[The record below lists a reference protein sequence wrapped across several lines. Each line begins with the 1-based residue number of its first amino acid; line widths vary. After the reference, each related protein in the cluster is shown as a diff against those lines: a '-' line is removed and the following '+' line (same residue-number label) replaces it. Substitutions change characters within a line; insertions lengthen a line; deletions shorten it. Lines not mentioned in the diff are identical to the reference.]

1 MENQNQEKKSTRGGV
16 RPNAGRKPTGNR
28 KLQISLYL
36 EKSKINQLGGI
47 ETIKKS
53 LNAFIDSELNTITYT
68 QD

>member
-1 MENQNQEKKSTRGGV
+1 MENQSQPKKSNRGGA
-16 RPNAGRKPTGNR
+16 RPNAGRKPTNNR

-47 ETIKKS
+47 ESVKKS
-53 LNAFIDSELNTITYT
+53 LNAFIDTELNTITYT